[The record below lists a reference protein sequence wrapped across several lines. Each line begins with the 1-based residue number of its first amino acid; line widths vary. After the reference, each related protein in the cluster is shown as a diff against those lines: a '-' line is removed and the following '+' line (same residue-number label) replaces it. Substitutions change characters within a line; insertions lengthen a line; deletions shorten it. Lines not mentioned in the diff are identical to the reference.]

1 MFVFFFLIMIFIS
14 VASIFFIF
22 SFISPC
28 GAFFQYMINIFFSII
43 PLSICMFPFSSSS
56 NDRNADTTEI
66 LQLNILLQASASES
80 DKPEYFFSNAI
91 QQHFQ

>member
-1 MFVFFFLIMIFIS
+1 
-14 VASIFFIF
+14 
-22 SFISPC
+22 
-28 GAFFQYMINIFFSII
+28 
-43 PLSICMFPFSSSS
+43 MFPFSSSS